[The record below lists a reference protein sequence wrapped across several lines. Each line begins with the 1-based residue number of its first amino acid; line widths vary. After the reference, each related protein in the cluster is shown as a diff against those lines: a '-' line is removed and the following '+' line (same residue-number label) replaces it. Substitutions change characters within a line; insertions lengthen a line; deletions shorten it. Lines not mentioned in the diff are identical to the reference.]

1 MIKRIL
7 RIVMMILKRTIAFA
21 VIVGISTY
29 VLNYLVNH
37 VFYVENEENLRR
49 ILHIMNVLFWFLFLT
64 CKDEEEF
71 GEIFAVV
78 VISMPFYLPYM
89 FTIFEKSTTRM
100 LISTQMHLC
109 YLSSL
114 SRESPIILRRKF

>member
-78 VISMPFYLPYM
+78 VISMPFIYPICLQSLKKVRPECLYLRKCIYVIYRPY
-89 FTIFEKSTTRM
+89 
-100 LISTQMHLC
+100 
-109 YLSSL
+109 
-114 SRESPIILRRKF
+114 RENLL